1 MQNIIEVKDLDL
13 TLGKTDIRGGDSDV
27 KGCRL

>member
-1 MQNIIEVKDLDL
+1 MRNIIEVKDLDL
-13 TLGKTDIRGGDSDV
+13 TLGKTDICGGDSDV